1 MSRICSTKGSWRQ
14 ACLGEP
20 SDGMSGSVSWLVTP
34 VAVHRLDSRPAFD
47 HVRGSSCLRDKI
59 DLTHVDGW
67 HTAGDMIDC
76 FNPVMGLLL

>member
-34 VAVHRLDSRPAFD
+34 VAVHRLDSRPAL
-47 HVRGSSCLRDKI
+47 SCLRDKI
-59 DLTHVDGW
+59 DLTHVDGG